1 MGASID
7 SRGSTHWWRTVLA
20 VVAAGLVLRLAF
32 VVFEARFDQ
41 PVGDQLFYSAQ
52 ALANSEGRWFEQP
65 FARGEP
71 AADHPPFTALV
82 LTPVSWL
89 AEREPFGSWVSL
101 VTAQRLFMPLIGV
114 IGMIAVALIGRRVA
128 GDRVGVVAAVISA
141 LYANIWVNDGL
152 LMAESATFAL
162 VGTMI
167 LAALWFLRRPDPQR
181 VAVLGATSGLAALTR
196 PELLLTMPMIAVFVA
211 TVLWPS
217 RRRVVTSVLTSA
229 LACSIVV
236 LPWVVWNNL
245 RFDAPV
251 LLSTNDGLTL
261 AGAHCDRTYYD
272 DVGGWDIWCAYAT
285 EIPVGDDASE
295 ASRRMRADG
304 LDYWRTHLDRYPVV
318 AAARVARVASIG
330 FFGASARAGASEGRP
345 EWVSHLGALQYWVS
359 VPLAVLGWRRLGRGA
374 ERRLLVAAVPVVL
387 AVTVFANAFVRF
399 RVPAEVG
406 LVVLASV
413 GVTHLIDRWGE
424 RRRPGTVSG

>member
-1 MGASID
+1 MGASVD
-7 SRGSTHWWRTVLA
+7 SRGSTHWWRRVLA
-20 VVAAGLVLRLAF
+20 VAALGLVLRLGF
-32 VVFEARFDQ
+32 VVFETRFDE

-71 AADHPPFTALV
+71 AADHPPLTALV

-89 AEREPFGSWVSL
+89 AERQPIRSGVSL

-114 IGMIAVALIGRRVA
+114 VGVIVMALIGRRIA
-128 GDRVGVVAAVISA
+128 GDRAGVIAAAISA

-152 LMAESATFAL
+152 LMAESATFVL
-162 VGTMI
+162 MGSMI
-167 LAALWFLRRPDPQR
+167 LAALWFLRRPDPR
-181 VAVLGATSGLAALTR
+181 RATVLGVTGGLAALTR

-211 TVLWPS
+211 AVLWPA
-217 RRRVVTSVLTSA
+217 RRRAVTSVLVSA
-229 LACSIVV
+229 LACSVV
-236 LPWVVWNNL
+236 IMPWVAWNNL

-261 AGAHCDRTYYD
+261 AGGHCDRTYFV

-285 EIPVGDDASE
+285 EIPAGDDASE
-295 ASRRMRADG
+295 ASRRMRDDG

-330 FFGASARAGASEGRP
+330 FFGASARAGTSEGRP
-345 EWVSHLGALQYWVS
+345 EWVSHLGAAQYWMLM
-359 VPLAVLGWRRLGRGA
+359 PLAVVGWRRLGRGA

-387 AVTVFANAFVRF
+387 AVAVLANAFVRF
-399 RVPAEVG
+399 RVPAEIG

-424 RRRPGTVSG
+424 RRRPEPVSG

>member
-7 SRGSTHWWRTVLA
+7 SRGSAQWWRRVL
-20 VVAAGLVLRLAF
+20 VVAALGLVLRLAF
-32 VVFEARFDQ
+32 VVFETRFDE

-71 AADHPPFTALV
+71 AADHPPLTALV

-89 AEREPFGSWVSL
+89 AEREPVRSWVSL

-114 IGMIAVALIGRRVA
+114 IGVIVVALIGRRVA
-128 GDRVGVVAAVISA
+128 GDRVGVVAAAISA
-141 LYANIWVNDGL
+141 FSANVWVNDGL

-167 LAALWFLRRPDPQR
+167 LAALCFLRRPDPR
-181 VAVLGATSGLAALTR
+181 RAAVLGATSGLAALTR
-196 PELLLTMPMIAVFVA
+196 PELLLTLPMIAVFVA
-211 TVLWPS
+211 AVLWPS
-217 RRRVVTSVLTSA
+217 RRGVVTSALSSA
-229 LACSIVV
+229 LACSVV
-236 LPWVVWNNL
+236 IMPWVVWNNL
-245 RFDAPV
+245 RFDAPTF
-251 LLSTNDGLTL
+251 LSTNDGLTI
-261 AGAHCDRTYYD
+261 AGAHCDRTYYE

-285 EIPVGDDASE
+285 EIPAGDDASE

-304 LDYWRTHLDRYPVV
+304 LDYWRAHLDRYPVV

-330 FFGASARAGASEGRP
+330 FLGASARAGTSEGRP
-345 EWVSHLGALQYWVS
+345 EWVTHLGVAQYWMS
-359 VPLAVLGWRRLGRGA
+359 MPLAVIGWRRLGRGA

-387 AVTVFANAFVRF
+387 AVALLANAFVRF

-413 GVTHLIDRWGE
+413 GLTHLIDRWGG
-424 RRRPGTVSG
+424 RRRPEPVSG